1 MLCKIW
7 KIDISRVGDSCKR
20 NCSCRKNCLASEFY
34 YKLFLFFPVLEQN
47 ITNTIITQ
55 EDNNDHENDVEVRST
70 VSSASSSPF
79 ELCEVTDIAIIE
91 SADLPSCKLSERK
104 NINKRPDDDCQKA
117 FTISNNDKH
126 NSDAVDT
133 KTGMHISLLKPNR
146 ETSNPGNFK
155 MII

>member
-1 MLCKIW
+1 M
-7 KIDISRVGDSCKR
+7 
-20 NCSCRKNCLASEFY
+20 
-34 YKLFLFFPVLEQN
+34 
-47 ITNTIITQ
+47 
-55 EDNNDHENDVEVRST
+55 RST

-91 SADLPSCKLSERK
+91 SNGPADLPSCKLSERK
-104 NINKRPDDDCQKA
+104 NINKRPDDDDCQKA

-126 NSDAVDT
+126 NSDSVDT